1 MDVNLHRGYQP
12 QRALTPAERKELE
25 VFQSAMKLAVLWLTD
40 FVDRHSKNGPYSE
53 TYIGEPAVDYF
64 SHRATYTYFKHS
76 FARRKGESEF
86 DYIKRIMR
94 DDMGKHIRK
103 WRIMNQ
109 PMVYKM
115 GPMDDAEVA
124 RMEMV
129 AREMEED
136 LEKTESRREIALK
149 VAEKVVEGDPVMM
162 KYVQAMKDYNDYRSI
177 AKRMKMTIPEVKKL
191 EDRLMELVKP
201 YAQTA

>member
-115 GPMDDAEVA
+115 GPMDDAEMA

-129 AREMEED
+129 AQEMEED

>member
-12 QRALTPAERKELE
+12 QRALTPAEREELAR
-25 VFQSAMKLAVLWLTD
+25 FKPAMELAVLWLTD

-53 TYIGEPAVDYF
+53 AYIGEPAVDYF

-76 FARRKGESEF
+76 FARRKDESEF

-94 DDMGKHIRK
+94 DDMGKHIKK
-103 WRIMNQ
+103 WRKMHE

-115 GPMDDAEVA
+115 GPMDEAEVA
-124 RMEMV
+124 HMEMV
-129 AREMEED
+129 AQEMEED
-136 LEKTESRREIALK
+136 LAKTESHMEIALK
-149 VAEKVVEGDPVMM
+149 VAEKVAEGDPMLT
-162 KYVQAMKDYNDYRSI
+162 KYVKAMKDYNDYRSI
-177 AKRMKMTIPEVKKL
+177 AKRLKITQKEVEVL
-191 EDRLMELVKP
+191 EERLIELVKP

>member
-1 MDVNLHRGYQP
+1 MP
-12 QRALTPAERKELE
+12 P
-25 VFQSAMKLAVLWLTD
+25 
-40 FVDRHSKNGPYSE
+40 
-53 TYIGEPAVDYF
+53 I
-64 SHRATYTYFKHS
+64 YFKHS

>member
-1 MDVNLHRGYQP
+1 MDVNLLRGYQP
-12 QRALTPAERKELE
+12 QCALTPAEREELAR
-25 VFQSAMKLAVLWLTD
+25 FMPAMKLAVLWLTD

-76 FARRKGESEF
+76 VARRKDESEF

-103 WRIMNQ
+103 WRKMHE

-124 RMEMV
+124 HMEMV
-129 AREMEED
+129 AQEMEED
-136 LEKTESRREIALK
+136 LVKTESHMEIALK
-149 VAEKVVEGDPVMM
+149 VAEKVAEGDPMLT
-162 KYVQAMKDYNDYRSI
+162 KYVKAMKDYNDYRSI
-177 AKRMKMTIPEVKKL
+177 AKRLKISQKEVVTL
-191 EDRLMELVKP
+191 EERLMELVKP